1 MESIFP
7 SIGYE
12 RLRMGTDG
20 DGITTLV
27 CAAGCPLRC
36 AYCLNPQSSIEK
48 KPPVYIF
55 TPESLYEKVKIDAL
69 YFLATGGGVTFGGGE
84 PLCYS
89 GFIADFARI
98 AKGIR
103 INAETSLWISK
114 KSLRQAAK
122 VIDTFFVDVKDLNP
136 NIYKAYTGRDAEPVY
151 ENLKLLADLVPAE
164 RVIIRLP
171 LIKGYNCDADRD
183 KSEEKLRNL
192 GYSKFDRFE
201 YIIK

>member
-1 MESIFP
+1 M
-7 SIGYE
+7 E

-20 DGITTLV
+20 EGITTLV

-36 AYCLNPQSSIEK
+36 AYCLNPQSSTEK

-89 GFIADFARI
+89 GFISEFARI
-98 AKGIR
+98 AKGMR
-103 INAETSLWISK
+103 LNAETSLWVSES
-114 KSLRQAAK
+114 SLRQAAK
-122 VIDTFFVDVKDLNP
+122 VIDTFFVDIKDMDP
-136 NIYKAYTGRDAEPVY
+136 SIYKAYTGRDGERVY
-151 ENLKLLADLVPAE
+151 ENLKLLAGLVPSE
-164 RVIIRLP
+164 KVVIRLP
-171 LIKGYNCDADRD
+171 LIKGYNCDDDRD
-183 KSEEKLRNL
+183 KSEERLRAL
-192 GYSKFDRFE
+192 GYSRFDRFE